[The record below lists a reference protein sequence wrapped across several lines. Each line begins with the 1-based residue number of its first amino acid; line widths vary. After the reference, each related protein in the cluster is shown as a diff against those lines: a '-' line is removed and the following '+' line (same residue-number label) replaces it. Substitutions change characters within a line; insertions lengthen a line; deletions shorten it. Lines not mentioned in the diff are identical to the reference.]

1 MKITDIK
8 IAECKLP
15 LPRPIRLG
23 PVEITTRDFVA
34 VRVETD
40 AGIWGDALGYPRGT
54 ALAKSLEKMSSTA
67 IGRDT
72 RDRRAVVD
80 EFLQN
85 FINGRATF
93 TKAASLLDI
102 ALWDIASKEIEQPVF
117 RMLGAA
123 RTTVPVM
130 VVAGYYLDQ
139 RSIEDVGQEVQA
151 LVDEGYERIKV
162 MILGNDLDFD
172 LRFVEAMYK
181 IAGPRLCVD
190 AHWAWNSI
198 DEAYYTCRRLDDL
211 GLRFIEDPFGPYRA
225 GQTHRLQSSLRT
237 PTACGEDAPDAVAL
251 FELAQNTRILRLDA
265 TTCGGI
271 SSAIAVTEATGLIG
285 HTVLPHVFM
294 PVHAQLAGAYKAIE
308 AVELIPEASGACPM
322 YELLQRPASICSG
335 ALRIDEEPGAGL
347 ALDWSK
353 VEKFSVKTYHCR

>member
-1 MKITDIK
+1 MRITDIK

-23 PVEITTRDFVA
+23 PVEILTRDFVA

-54 ALAKSLEKMSSTA
+54 ALAESLVRMGNA
-67 IGRDT
+67 VIGLDT
-72 RDRRAVVD
+72 SNRRAIVD
-80 EFLQN
+80 DFMQN
-85 FINGRATF
+85 FINGRPTY

-102 ALWDIASKEIEQPVF
+102 ALWDIASKEIKQPVF

-123 RTTVPVM
+123 RTKVPVM

-139 RSIEDVGQEVQA
+139 RSIEDVGQEVQE
-151 LVDEGYERIKV
+151 LVDEGYERVKV

-172 LRFVEAMYK
+172 LRFVDAMQK
-181 IAGPRLCVD
+181 IAGSRLCVD

-225 GQTHRLQSSLRT
+225 RQTHELQSSLRT
-237 PTACGEDAPDAVAL
+237 PTACGEDAADAVAL
-251 FELAQNTRILRLDA
+251 FELAQKSRILRLDA

-271 SSAIAVTEATGLIG
+271 TSAIAVTEATGLIG
-285 HTVLPHVFM
+285 HTVLPHVFL

-308 AVELIPEASGACPM
+308 AVEVIPPECGACPM
-322 YELLQRPASICSG
+322 FDLLERPASIEG
-335 ALRIDEEPGAGL
+335 GILTIDEEPGAGL
-347 ALDWSK
+347 ALDWAQ
-353 VEKFSVKTYHCR
+353 VEKFAIKAYHCK

>member
-1 MKITDIK
+1 MKITNIK

-23 PVEITTRDFVA
+23 PVEILTRDFVA
-34 VRVETD
+34 VRVETN

-54 ALAKSLEKMSSTA
+54 ALAESLERMSNA
-67 IGRDT
+67 VIGRDT
-72 RDRRAVVD
+72 CDRRAIVD
-80 EFLQN
+80 DFLQN
-85 FINGRATF
+85 FINGRAMF

-102 ALWDIASKEIEQPVF
+102 ALWDIAGKEIQQPVF

-123 RTTVPVM
+123 RTKVPVM

-139 RSIEDVGQEVQA
+139 RSIEDVGKEVQSF
-151 LVDEGYERIKV
+151 VDEGYERIKV

-172 LRFVEAMYK
+172 VRFVEAMQK

-198 DEAYYTCRRLDDL
+198 DEAYYVCRRLDDL

-225 GQTHRLQSSLRT
+225 RQTHELQSSLRT
-237 PTACGEDAPDAVAL
+237 PAACGEDAPDAVSL
-251 FELAQNTRILRLDA
+251 FELAQRSSILRLDA

-271 SSAIAVTEATGLIG
+271 SPAIAVTEATGLIG
-285 HTVLPHVFM
+285 HTVLPHVFL
-294 PVHAQLAGAYKAIE
+294 PVHAQLAGAFKAIE
-308 AVELIPEASGACPM
+308 AVELIPEDSGACPM
-322 YELLQRPASICSG
+322 FKLLQRRASIEAG
-335 ALRIDEEPGAGL
+335 ILTIDEEPGAGM
-347 ALDWSK
+347 ALDWLQ
-353 VEKFSVKTYHCR
+353 VEKFAVKTSHCQ